1 MNIIYIVNI
10 IPTPQFSEAI
20 SVTSLPNDVITT
32 PPGVEMVKLAAG
44 PGVFLG
50 LSSAGEVYVWE
61 YLTSAAED
69 FGLSAVTQVVHWYQT
84 HTNLATFSQ
93 FHQRN
98 HSSVYKYFCIILKSE

>member
-1 MNIIYIVNI
+1 MNIP
-10 IPTPQFSEAI
+10 IPLFSEAI

-69 FGLSAVTQVVHWYQT
+69 FGLSAVTQVPWYQT
-84 HTNLATFSQ
+84 HTAAAASKSTAHSAPN
-93 FHQRN
+93 RN
-98 HSSVYKYFCIILKSE
+98 RFPLHREWVILFLC

>member
-1 MNIIYIVNI
+1 MNIP
-10 IPTPQFSEAI
+10 IPLFSEAI

-69 FGLSAVTQVVHWYQT
+69 FGLSAVTQVHWYQT

-93 FHQRN
+93 LTQRN
-98 HSSVYKYFCIILKSE
+98 HSCTLTSSIQVTLY